1 VVTASADDDARP
13 PKRKRVATR
22 AQLIEAAAQLFAE
35 AGTTAVSVEAICRRA
50 GFTRGAFYSNF
61 TTVDDVFFALHQR
74 QTAQI
79 EHHLEVLM
87 AERGSAP
94 DSLEAGIAHVLSAL
108 PADGQWFALRA
119 GVTGQARHKPEL
131 AVALREHA
139 DHLRL
144 HLQPLLITSVEGAGR
159 RLLTDPAT
167 FTRAVIAAHV
177 GAVIQT
183 LPYESPADDYETG
196 STETNGADSHGFAS
210 PGVESLRETAV
221 RGVMLGLTAELRTP

>member
-1 VVTASADDDARP
+1 MTASDDGARP
-13 PKRKRVATR
+13 TKRKRVATR

-79 EHHLEVLM
+79 EHRLKVLM
-87 AERGSAP
+87 TERGSAP

-108 PADGQWFALRA
+108 PDDGQWFALRA
-119 GVTGQARHKPEL
+119 GVTGQALHKPEL

-139 DHLRL
+139 DHLQL
-144 HLQPLLITSVEGAGR
+144 HLQPLLITSVVGAGR

-177 GAVIQT
+177 GAVIQS
-183 LPYESPADDYETG
+183 LPYESPADDAETG
-196 STETNGADSHGFAS
+196 SAETDGAETDGADS
-210 PGVESLRETAV
+210 PGIDSLREAAV
-221 RGVMLGLTAELRTP
+221 RGVMFGLTAEL